1 MRNQGLWHVN
11 DQIFGYLDHGTLEI
25 CRKVSIFWN
34 ESLEPM
40 ERISLFKI
48 LDKFSDIISEY
59 HGPRPRTQGTEDKV
73 LKMISGWSR
82 AVKKYGAN
90 ASIEDLRAV
99 KSFIFKTLLEENSDY
114 FSQMLK
120 GHKHPL
126 EFVFYQ
132 ACRDGHSDDWFDFRW
147 TTCNHGRTETVK
159 LILSFSQENVDAID
173 LNTEFLNRSRYS
185 GYFHGT
191 AYHMACRCGQ
201 TEIVKLIHDFSRE
214 NNSVDLNA
222 RDSEGMTGFHQ
233 ACWNGQTETVKKI
246 LQFSQENNAINLNAT
261 DNEGRTGFNWACNY
275 SQTKTVELILDFSQ
289 ENNAI
294 DLNAR
299 DGQGMT
305 AFHRACWKR
314 KTETVKM
321 ILQFSQENNAI
332 NLNATDNKG
341 RTCFLL
347 ACAYGRTETVKLIL
361 DSSKENDA
369 IDLSAIDNEGRTGF
383 HLACGTIYPETVKLI
398 LDFSKE
404 NDAIDLNAIDDQG
417 RTGFHLVCKNGSCYN
432 STEAVKLIL
441 DFSLE
446 SNAIDLN
453 ARDRQGETGF
463 HLACDFSELLT
474 RPESAKLILK
484 NWKQYGID
492 IKTTNN
498 DGSTALDILQKY
510 CHPEM
515 DVKTMLEEEYSKI
528 ETSERESV
536 NF

>member
-48 LDKFSDIISEY
+48 LDKLSDIISEY

-147 TTCNHGRTETVK
+147 TTCKYGRTETVK
-159 LILSFSQENVDAID
+159 LILSYAQENVDAID

-261 DNEGRTGFNWACNY
+261 DN
-275 SQTKTVELILDFSQ
+275 
-289 ENNAI
+289 
-294 DLNAR
+294 
-299 DGQGMT
+299 
-305 AFHRACWKR
+305 
-314 KTETVKM
+314 
-321 ILQFSQENNAI
+321 
-332 NLNATDNKG
+332 KG

-369 IDLSAIDNEGRTGF
+369 IDLSATDNEGRTGF

-528 ETSERESV
+528 KTSERQSV
-536 NF
+536 NL